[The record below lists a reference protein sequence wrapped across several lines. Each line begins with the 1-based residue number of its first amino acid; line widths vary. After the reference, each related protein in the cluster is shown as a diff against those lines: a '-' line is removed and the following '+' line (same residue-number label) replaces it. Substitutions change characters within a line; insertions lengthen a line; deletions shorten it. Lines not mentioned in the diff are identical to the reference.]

1 MDDRESVIDLLVCP
15 YNAAHKLLGHTMAR
29 HVSKCRRAHGILKI
43 VQCPFNPEHQVPE
56 LEMTLHK
63 LECEDREA
71 FEQYKFCFTTL
82 ISPTK
87 VSPVPSPT
95 ASPGVVTRRAK
106 DTTDL
111 PIVDSPRSTIC
122 TRRRT
127 LCGVVPASPSS
138 PVVTRSD
145 HATWNRVYDLRTSCR
160 VARKDG
166 GVPSAPPGGVE
177 KQNRQL
183 PVAAIVPVCKSPPKI
198 ATLVRVANLE
208 KENAAGKAPNLR
220 KFRTPVKISER
231 KLSIE
236 DFRQRWKQVHNE
248 RRAQSRSRDRSARR
262 SCYN

>member
-1 MDDRESVIDLLVCP
+1 MDDFESVIDLLECP
-15 YNAAHKLLGHTMAR
+15 YDPAHKLLGHTMAR
-29 HVSKCRRAHGILKI
+29 HVSRCRRAYGVLKI

-87 VSPVPSPT
+87 VSPPAAPPPVALSRAKDTSDLLDNSPRRTMSTRRRTMCGAPVPSPT
-95 ASPGVVTRRAK
+95 VTSVSIA
-106 DTTDL
+106 
-111 PIVDSPRSTIC
+111 
-122 TRRRT
+122 
-127 LCGVVPASPSS
+127 
-138 PVVTRSD
+138 D
-145 HATWNRVYDLRTSCR
+145 HSFSRVYDLRTSCR
-160 VARKDG
+160 MGRKDSS
-166 GVPSAPPGGVE
+166 PSGSPSIDRKP
-177 KQNRQL
+177 
-183 PVAAIVPVCKSPPKI
+183 PVATVIPVPKSPK
-198 ATLVRVANLE
+198 LLGVRVLLHE
-208 KENAAGKAPNLR
+208 KENKVIKTPNLR

-262 SCYN
+262 SGYH

>member
-1 MDDRESVIDLLVCP
+1 MDDRESVIDLLECP
-15 YNAAHKLLGHTMAR
+15 YDPVHKLLAHTMAR
-29 HVSKCRRAHGILKI
+29 HVSKCRRAYGILKI

-82 ISPTK
+82 LSPTK
-87 VSPVPSPT
+87 VSPAPAPT
-95 ASPGVVTRRAK
+95 APPPGVMTRRAK

-111 PIVDSPRSTIC
+111 PIEHSPRSTIC

-127 LCGVVPASPSS
+127 LCGAPTPASP
-138 PVVTRSD
+138 V
-145 HATWNRVYDLRTSCR
+145 ATDPAWNRVYDLRTSCR
-160 VARKDG
+160 IARKDPAS
-166 GVPSAPPGGVE
+166 PSASPSVD
-177 KQNRQL
+177 KQKQL
-183 PVAAIVPVCKSPPKI
+183 PIAAVVPVCKTPPKI
-198 ATLVRVANLE
+198 ATLVRVAKLE
-208 KENAAGKAPNLR
+208 KENSASKTPNLR

-262 SCYN
+262 SCYH

>member
-1 MDDRESVIDLLVCP
+1 MDDFESVIDLLECP
-15 YNAAHKLLGHTMAR
+15 YNSAHKLLTHTMAR
-29 HVSKCRRAHGILKI
+29 HVSRCRRTYGVLKI

-71 FEQYKFCFTTL
+71 FEQYKFCFTSL

-87 VSPVPSPT
+87 MSPPKAAPPPAVL
-95 ASPGVVTRRAK
+95 VRAK

-111 PIVDSPRSTIC
+111 LDNSPRRSMS

-127 LCGVVPASPSS
+127 LCGAPVPSPTPTLTP
-138 PVVTRSD
+138 PVSIADRSFS
-145 HATWNRVYDLRTSCR
+145 RVYDLRTSCR
-160 VARKDG
+160 TGRKDWSC
-166 GVPSAPPGGVE
+166 PSASPSIDR
-177 KQNRQL
+177 KL
-183 PVAAIVPVCKSPPKI
+183 PVAAVTPLPKSPKIPTLIRAPKY
-198 ATLVRVANLE
+198 E
-208 KENAAGKAPNLR
+208 KENNVIKTPNLR
-220 KFRTPVKISER
+220 KFRTPMKISER

-262 SCYN
+262 SCYH